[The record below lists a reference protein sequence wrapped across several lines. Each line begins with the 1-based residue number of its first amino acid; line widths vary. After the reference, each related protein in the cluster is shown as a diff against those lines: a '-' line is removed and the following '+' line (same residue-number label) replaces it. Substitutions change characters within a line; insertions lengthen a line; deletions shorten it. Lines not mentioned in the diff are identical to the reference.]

1 MKFFYE
7 AIFKKITKK
16 TAISKAGGPPK
27 AGSTCL
33 KFLEFVE
40 LMQDE
45 IDRFKN
51 LNWASSKS

>member
-1 MKFFYE
+1 MKQ
-7 AIFKKITKK
+7 FKKKKTKK

-40 LMQDE
+40 LMQYE